1 MTMSTQAAHSGMKT
15 RTETVRLLCKSI
27 VTRLENQKA
36 ISFPVRLRQVIHEEV
51 FGLISPFIFTEEDL
65 RQKALAKMGAQ
76 VETLQG
82 SNFTESEQYQAA
94 RAVVRRSFGD
104 DELNGLYFQ
113 KPVKTVAL
121 SVVNYL
127 MRSSHIEDVYETDE
141 DLERLI
147 VDVIRKFDES
157 ALH

>member
-1 MTMSTQAAHSGMKT
+1 MTTSAQSANQGIRT

-27 VTRLENQKA
+27 ITRLENQKA
-36 ISFPVRLRQVIHEEV
+36 ITFPVRLRQIVQEEV

-76 VETLQG
+76 VEALEG
-82 SNFTESEQYQAA
+82 SKFTESDQYQAA

-113 KPVKTVAL
+113 KPVKVIAGTVV
-121 SVVNYL
+121 SYL
-127 MRSSHIEDVYETDE
+127 MRSSHIEDVYESDE
-141 DLERLI
+141 DLERQI
-147 VDVIRKFDES
+147 VDVIKRFDES